1 LSGHRTLQK
10 IDSCLRA
17 QRDLGTIKRLFKQ
30 SELVTQLDICETELK
45 AVIKDFEA
53 CYLSSTVGRTANFG
67 SKMQQGGN
75 IASGLAQLNSDT
87 ERRHQELLELIS
99 TWSSSLD
106 GVSVRILCMICSRTS
121 LREISRSDGAHYMP
135 GHFLQ
140 QIVAV
145 N

>member
-1 LSGHRTLQK
+1 MSGHRTLQK

-45 AVIKDFEA
+45 AIIKDFEA
-53 CYLSSTVGRTANFG
+53 CYLSSTVGRTANFD
-67 SKMQQGGN
+67 SKMQQGVN
-75 IASGLAQLNSDT
+75 IASGLAQLSSDT

-99 TWSSSLD
+99 TRSGSLD
-106 GVSVRILCMICSRTS
+106 GVSSVRILCMICSRTS
-121 LREISRSDGAHYMP
+121 LREISRLDGAHYMP

-140 QIVAV
+140 
-145 N
+145 